1 MTEPTVLTVIL
12 NYRTPDLTVRACEAA
27 LREMQ
32 DLPGE
37 VIVVDN
43 ASDDGSVERLQ
54 QEAAARGWDRDGRLR
69 IVESGRNG
77 GFGAGMNFGMRAGLS
92 DGSAP
97 DFYYLL
103 NSDAWPDPGCIL
115 KLRDFLVAT
124 PKAGFAASAVRGEDH
139 DPHQTAFRFP
149 TAAGEFEAAAR
160 TGPISRL
167 LRNRIVP
174 MPLPRSRIRVDW
186 ASGASLM
193 IRREVIE
200 ATGGFDETF
209 FLYFEETDLCRRAA
223 LVGWETWYLPDAGV
237 IHIGSAS
244 TGMRRWNRMPQ
255 YWFDSRLHYFLKNH
269 GRAYTVWTTLALIA
283 GTLLWRL
290 RQLIRPK
297 PSSDPDGFLTDLI
310 AHAARRALGRTF
322 AAPAPAAAL
331 PEDSR

>member
-1 MTEPTVLTVIL
+1 MNEPTVLTVIL
-12 NYRTPDLTVRACEAA
+12 NYRTPDLTIRACEAA
-27 LREMQ
+27 MREMQ

-43 ASDDGSVERLQ
+43 DSGDGSVERLKQ
-54 QEAAARGWDRDGRLR
+54 AAAAHGWDAGGRFR

-103 NSDAWPDPGCIL
+103 NSDAWPDPGCIRG
-115 KLRDFLVAT
+115 LRDFLVAT
-124 PKAGFAASAVRGEDH
+124 PRAGFAASAVRGD
-139 DPHQTAFRFP
+139 DNAPHLTAFRFP
-149 TAAGEFEAAAR
+149 SAAGEFEAAAR

-167 LRNRIVP
+167 LRNRIIAP
-174 MPLPRSRIRVDW
+174 PLPRTRTRVDW

-193 IRREVIE
+193 VRREVIE
-200 ATGGFDETF
+200 TTGGFDETF

-223 LVGWETWYLPDAGV
+223 AAGWETWYLPEVGV
-237 IHIGSAS
+237 VHIGSAS
-244 TGMRRWNRMPQ
+244 TGMRKWKRTPQ
-255 YWFDSRLHYFLKNH
+255 YWFDSRLHYSLKNH
-269 GRAYTVWTTLALIA
+269 GRAYTLWTTLALIA
-283 GTLLWRL
+283 GTLVWRL
-290 RQLIRPK
+290 RQLIRHK

-310 AHAARRALGRTF
+310 AHSLRRTLART
-322 AAPAPAAAL
+322 PASPTPAAAF